1 MQTTIYKGTDK
12 VLIGFILAVLTFWL
26 FANSM
31 MNVSP
36 VMIEAL
42 GVDANTMNIAVSLA
56 ALFSGI
62 FIVVIGG
69 LADSVGRVKTFR
81 IGLYLAVAGSLLVG
95 LSPSADMSTVP
106 PTENVYALPMLLIG
120 RALQGLSAAFIMPTS
135 LGMIKIFWE
144 GKERQRAISMWS
156 IGTFGG
162 SGLSSFIGG
171 SIASSFIGWRG
182 IFILA
187 IIVAIIALYLTKE
200 LPENKREGAGKY
212 KIDWGGII
220 MFMIAM
226 VALQIFINKGN
237 DFGWTSTIT
246 IVLIAITLVFG
257 YLFVFIE
264 NKVPYA
270 FVDFGLFKNKVFT
283 GATLANFFINGTSG
297 ILIVSPALMQK
308 AAQFS
313 SFQTGL
319 LTLGFAIVVILF
331 IRVGEK
337 LLQKFGAKKPIIW
350 GALIISVAIILLM
363 QTYLMTAQYVVLAII
378 AYCLFGLGLAFFA
391 TPATDAALSNLPE
404 SQAGSG
410 AGIFKMASSLG
421 TSLGVAISAGINS
434 AVSSGEPIAWLS
446 NIITFVG
453 RQDNVHFRQGA
464 MLGFSFCL
472 LLAVLV
478 IVTVVA
484 LIPDKKKAET
494 K

>member
-1 MQTTIYKGTDK
+1 MQTTTYKGTDK
-12 VLIGFILAVLTFWL
+12 VLVGFILAVLTFWL

-36 VMIEAL
+36 VMTEVL
-42 GVDANTMNIAVSLA
+42 GMDANTMNIAVSIA

-69 LADSVGRVKTFR
+69 LADSIGRVKTFR
-81 IGLYLAVAGSLLVG
+81 IGLYLAILGSLLVG
-95 LSPSADMSTVP
+95 LSPKGDLAV
-106 PTENVYALPMLLIG
+106 PMLLIG
-120 RALQGLSAAFIMPTS
+120 RALQGLSAAFVMPTS

-144 GKERQRAISMWS
+144 GKERQRAISLWS

-162 SGLSSFIGG
+162 SGLSSLTGG
-171 SIASSFIGWRG
+171 LIASGLDSQWIAGWRW
-182 IFILA
+182 IFFFA
-187 IIVAIIALYLTKE
+187 IIVAVIALILTKE

-226 VALQIFINKGN
+226 IALQIFITNGNK
-237 DFGWTSTIT
+237 FGWTSWIT

-257 YLFVFIE
+257 YLFIYIE
-264 NKVPYA
+264 KKVPFA

-283 GATLANFFINGTSG
+283 GASLANFFINGTSG
-297 ILIVSPALMQK
+297 MIIVSLTLMQRG
-308 AAQFS
+308 AQFS
-313 SFQTGL
+313 TMEAGL
-319 LTLGFAIVVILF
+319 LTLGFALAVILF

-350 GALIISVAIILLM
+350 GALIICVAILLLM
-363 QTYLMTAQYVVLAII
+363 QTQIMTGQYVVLAVI
-378 AYCLFGLGLAFFA
+378 AYSLFGLGLAFFA
-391 TPATDAALSNLPE
+391 TPATDAALSNLPD

-421 TSLGVAISAGINS
+421 TSFGVAISAGIYT
-434 AVSSGEPIAWLS
+434 AVSSEEPIAWLS
-446 NIITFVG
+446 NTITFVG
-453 RQDNVHFRQGA
+453 RSDNIAVRQGA
-464 MLGFSFCL
+464 MLGLGFCL

-478 IVTVVA
+478 IITAVI
-484 LIPDKKKAET
+484 LIKDKKKE
-494 K
+494 